1 MVAPYSV
8 ERAWCSR
15 QIRYRPEPANSRKI
29 AAPPSG
35 LGVHRRE
42 GYFGCNRCFSPSPL
56 PRRSSFGS
64 PVARKALI
72 ASEQEVRK
80 LPPWHRLPS
89 FLSTTSSQIRRWCS
103 REGLCEGT
111 LAFVAVPS
119 AVSAF
124 PDLGSHGESTRPP
137 SFPKWTHRWS
147 TLNGFP
153 SLPVKFPTVCSRY
166 DYARVSV
173 FKAVSLFCLN
183 PFVDFVVQTL
193 GSSFVFPGHVCLCNV
208 FI

>member
-15 QIRYRPEPANSRKI
+15 RIRHRSEPANARKI

-42 GYFGCNRCFSPSPL
+42 GCFGCNRRFGSFYPGIVSPL
-56 PRRSSFGS
+56 SS
-64 PVARKALI
+64 R
-72 ASEQEVRK
+72 
-80 LPPWHRLPS
+80 PPHHNYDDGVVEKDCVKELWPS
-89 FLSTTSSQIRRWCS
+89 WPFPMS
-103 REGLCEGT
+103 
-111 LAFVAVPS
+111 F
-119 AVSAF
+119 SAF
-124 PDLGSHGESTRPP
+124 LDLGSHGESTRPP
-137 SFPKWTHRWS
+137 SFSKWTHRWS

-153 SLPVKFPTVCSRY
+153 SLPVKFPVVCSRY
-166 DYARVSV
+166 DYARASV

-193 GSSFVFPGHVCLCNV
+193 GSSFVFPGHVCLCTC
-208 FI
+208 FDLD